1 VLPDIR
7 MPSPLISLVR
17 LRSSSFNRQ
26 PSNRP
31 TLTICLDT
39 NTRTARPELQF
50 TLRCVQLHRQ
60 PARRLSHASVGICE
74 AGWGLPQSSVDGSYC
89 NMKPASI

>member
-1 VLPDIR
+1 
-7 MPSPLISLVR
+7 MPSPLRSLVR
-17 LRSSSFNRQ
+17 LQSSSLNRQ

-39 NTRTARPELQF
+39 NIRTARPAAVYC
-50 TLRCVQLHRQ
+50 CVQLQRQ

-74 AGWGLPQSSVDGSYC
+74 AGRGLRQSSVDSTGRI
-89 NMKPASI
+89 AI